1 MKIKY
6 TRNHGFVT
14 RYLKHKIVGNAQ
26 INNIAKI
33 LLRDLIP
40 RQTECPNGKK
50 KSLQETMVSSPGT
63 LNTKILVG
71 NAQIFNIAYIY
82 FR

>member
-6 TRNHGFVT
+6 TRNHGFIT

-40 RQTECPNGKK
+40 RKTECPNGKK
-50 KSLQETMVSSPGT
+50 NKLTRNHGFLT
-63 LNTKILVG
+63 RYLKHKNTG
-71 NAQIFNIAYIY
+71 
-82 FR
+82 R

>member
-6 TRNHGFVT
+6 TRNHGFIT

-40 RQTECPNGKK
+40 R
-50 KSLQETMVSSPGT
+50 
-63 LNTKILVG
+63 
-71 NAQIFNIAYIY
+71 
-82 FR
+82 